1 MANDQTSILENRRT
15 PVTPEPRAVY
25 PHFGRGDAEVWEAW
39 LKAHQD
45 EILEVY
51 YDVALGGV
59 VIDDPSVDQ
68 TMREAWQYDTAV
80 KVDAVAVTALE
91 NLVCEVKPV
100 ARLGAVGQALGY
112 AILLEDDPLNEKQN
126 TPVII
131 TAMVTAEV
139 RRVADTL
146 GCRIDVV

>member
-1 MANDQTSILENRRT
+1 MGSDRSQLSQDRRT
-15 PVTPEPRAVY
+15 PVTPDPRAVY

-39 LKAHQD
+39 LRIHRD

-59 VIDDPSVDQ
+59 IVEDPTVDQ
-68 TMREAWQYDTAV
+68 AMRDAWQYDTAV
-80 KVDAVAVTALE
+80 KIDAVAVTAIE
-91 NLVCEVKPV
+91 NLVCEVKPT
-100 ARLGAVGQALGY
+100 ARLGAIGQALGY
-112 AILLEDDPLNEKQN
+112 ALLLDDDPLNEKPN

-131 TAMVTAEV
+131 AAMVTAEV

-146 GCRIDVV
+146 GCRIDIV